1 MLGVAPG
8 AGANEIHAAWR
19 KRVSQWHPDRNH
31 SPDATARLQEINDAY
46 ASIEHAAPQH
56 TAWAA
61 FPDTVLAGLSGT
73 VFGQVHAP
81 DAAAADYARANLDIP
96 SLDWLLDTPVTLP
109 IQLADGFTTVIT
121 LLHPGKFED
130 GSSLL
135 FRRAGLS
142 ATGRVADLLV
152 TVHIVAPRIG
162 HAAAG
167 RPHTQA

>member
-56 TAWAA
+56 AAWTA

-73 VFGQVHAP
+73 VFGQVYAR
-81 DAAAADYARANLDIP
+81 DAGTAGYARASLEIP
-96 SLDWLLDTPVTLP
+96 ALDWLLDKPVTLP
-109 IQLADGFTTVIT
+109 IRLAHDFTTLIT

-130 GSSLL
+130 GSSLV

-142 ATGRVADLLV
+142 ATGCVADLLV
-152 TVHIVAPRIG
+152 TVHVVAPRIG
-162 HAAAG
+162 HATAS